1 MIGNLVSAPD
11 PYPPGPPGTPP
22 GPSDKYFEGLTY
34 GRATNA
40 MWLGLASVFCCG
52 LLAGIPAIYVGAR
65 ALSDIEASRGRLRG
79 TGTAWVGII
88 LGILGTLGSAGLLW
102 NQTQAD
108 DCDRTGSITHAVR
121 FC

>member
-1 MIGNLVSAPD
+1 MSTDG

-34 GRATNA
+34 GRAWNA
-40 MWLGLASVFCCG
+40 FWLGLASLFCCG

-79 TGTAWVGII
+79 RGLTWVGII
-88 LGILGTLGSAGLLW
+88 LGVLGTIGSLGGGLTW
-102 NQTQAD
+102 YQMHN
-108 DCDRTGSITHAVR
+108 
-121 FC
+121 